1 MAYFPFMQNID
12 GKSFLVVGAG
22 RIALRKIR
30 FILQFTDHITVI
42 THHTDPAELTAG
54 KEEEF
59 SGIRILDREFLP
71 EDLQNTD
78 YCIASS
84 DDKEDNRWIAQL
96 CRWADIPV
104 NVPDDPSQCTF
115 FLPAAI
121 VRGDLTIAVSTGGKS
136 PVLSR
141 YLRRTI
147 EESIP
152 ADIEAVLDRMG
163 ELREW
168 IPNQIPDS
176 AQRKSIYSTVMQSLL
191 NGQIAPAREEVES
204 FTNHIIGRYKKQNN
218 SND

>member
-42 THHTDPAELTAG
+42 THHTDPVDLTVYR
-54 KEEEF
+54 KEEF
-59 SGIRILDREFLP
+59 SGIRILDREFFP
-71 EDLQNTD
+71 EDLHNTD

-84 DDKEDNRWIAQL
+84 DDPEDNRRIAQL

-115 FLPAAI
+115 FFPAVI

-136 PVLSR
+136 PALSR
-141 YLRRTI
+141 HLRRTI
-147 EESIP
+147 EEMIP

-168 IPNQIPDS
+168 IPNRISDS
-176 AQRKSIYSTVMQSLL
+176 AQRKIIYSTVMQSLI
-191 NGQIAPAREEVES
+191 NGEIAPVREEVES
-204 FTNHIIGRYKKQNN
+204 FTKNIIKNKTE
-218 SND
+218 